1 MDRPIGYWVK
11 HLDNLLEN
19 AMGQALATH
28 GASRREW
35 QLLHATAQGEN
46 AAVLAP
52 FEGVEEAVQ
61 SLTSRGWLADGRLT
75 GEGRAVH
82 TAVSERVTRF
92 RQQVTQGVSPQEYRT
107 AVEVLRRMAA
117 NAER

>member
-1 MDRPIGYWVK
+1 M
-11 HLDNLLEN
+11 
-19 AMGQALATH
+19 
-28 GASRREW
+28 
-35 QLLHATAQGEN
+35 
-46 AAVLAP
+46 
-52 FEGVEEAVQ
+52 EEAVR

-75 GEGRAVH
+75 DEGRAVH

-92 RQQVTQGVSPQEYRT
+92 RQQVTQNVSPQEYQT